1 MLNDHRQQ
9 AKTSVKCAVL
19 TVSDTRTKETDK
31 SGHLMVE
38 LLEKHG
44 HSIEQYEV
52 IQDEITLIQEMIK
65 RVCANNNVEAVLIN
79 GGTGIARRDVTIEAI
94 QPLFAKEIPGFGE
107 LFRMLSYQLDIG
119 SASMLSR
126 AIAGVLNNRVVFS
139 TPGSSKAVKLA
150 MEELILPEL
159 GHAVRE
165 VTKDNKV
172 I

>member
-1 MLNDHRQQ
+1 MLNDHRQH
-9 AKTSVKCAVL
+9 AKGCVKCAVL

-31 SGHLMVE
+31 SGQLMVE

-79 GGTGIARRDVTIEAI
+79 GGTGIASRDVTIEAI

-126 AIAGVLNNRVVFS
+126 AVAGVVNNRVVFS

-165 VTKDNKV
+165 ITKDNKA